1 MSSEN
6 VFLRNKPIVS
16 IKNDFGIG
24 NPDTGNKDALSSQ
37 NPFAEGYGVLLILLM
52 VIQAIANAKF
62 MEVQNN
68 AERARNTQEKSNEM
82 DEVIA
87 EAAKGD
93 AKTREKVPD
102 DVIKYMREHGI
113 LVDGMTIDQYIAK
126 YGDETG
132 KLDKGSLQ
140 AAKAALDNDA
150 NRNTDLMSQG
160 QITIQKMSQELNAVL
175 TQLTG
180 LISKW
185 GEISSMIAQKTY
197 S

>member
-1 MSSEN
+1 MSSGN
-6 VFLRNKPIVS
+6 VFLEKQNPIVFN
-16 IKNDFGIG
+16 KNFDV
-24 NPDTGNKDALSSQ
+24 NNTDTGSQDGLSQQ

-52 VIQAIANAKF
+52 VIQAIANDKF
-62 MEVQNN
+62 IQIQKN

-93 AKTREKVPD
+93 AKTKEKVPD
-102 DVIKYMREHGI
+102 DVIQYMRENGI
-113 LVDGMTIDQYIAK
+113 LIDGMTIEQYMAK
-126 YGDETG
+126 YGDHG
-132 KLDKGSLQ
+132 KLDKGGLQ
-140 AAKAALDNDA
+140 ALKAALDNDA

-160 QITIQKMSQELNAVL
+160 QIIIQKMSQELNAVL

>member
-1 MSSEN
+1 MSSGN
-6 VFLRNKPIVS
+6 VFWGNQNPIVFNNKFDVS
-16 IKNDFGIG
+16 NT
-24 NPDTGNKDALSSQ
+24 DTESQDGLSQQ

-52 VIQAIANAKF
+52 VIQTIANDKF
-62 MEVQNN
+62 IQIQKN

-93 AKTREKVPD
+93 AKTKEEVPD
-102 DVIKYMREHGI
+102 DVIQYMRDNGI
-113 LVDGMTIDQYIAK
+113 LIDGMTIDQYMNK
-126 YGDETG
+126 YGDHG
-132 KLDKGSLQ
+132 KLDKGGLQ
-140 AAKAALDNDA
+140 ALKAALDNDA

>member
-1 MSSEN
+1 
-6 VFLRNKPIVS
+6 
-16 IKNDFGIG
+16 
-24 NPDTGNKDALSSQ
+24 
-37 NPFAEGYGVLLILLM
+37 
-52 VIQAIANAKF
+52 
-62 MEVQNN
+62 MEVQKN

-87 EAAKGD
+87 KAAKGD
-93 AKTREKVPD
+93 AKTKEEVPE
-102 DVIKYMREHGI
+102 DVIKYMRDNGI
-113 LVDGMTIDQYIAK
+113 LIDGMTIDDYMAK
-126 YGDETG
+126 YGDHG
-132 KLDKGSLQ
+132 KLDKGGLQ
-140 AAKAALDNDA
+140 AIKAALDNDA

>member
-1 MSSEN
+1 MSSGN
-6 VFLRNKPIVS
+6 VFWGNHNPIVFN
-16 IKNDFGIG
+16 NDFGVSNI
-24 NPDTGNKDALSSQ
+24 DTGSQDDLSQQ

-52 VIQAIANAKF
+52 VIQAIANDKF
-62 MEVQNN
+62 IQIQKN

-82 DEVIA
+82 DAVIA

-93 AKTREKVPD
+93 AKTTEEVPE
-102 DVIKYMREHGI
+102 DVIKYMRDNGI
-113 LVDGMTIDQYIAK
+113 LVNGMTIDEYIAK
-126 YGDETG
+126 YGVKG
-132 KLDKGSLQ
+132 KLDKGGLQ
-140 AAKAALDNDA
+140 AVKAALDNDA

-160 QITIQKMSQELNAVL
+160 QLTIQKMSQQLNAVL